1 MAQLDDV
8 HSVLRLNY
16 ETPKGLIS
24 LAPPSVA
31 KPTLCETRRRRLVSD
46 NLPWPGL
53 HPPVKT
59 TPNEKRIL
67 LPNIRRQICSLEH
80 WPVIVGLSYTGR
92 ERHPDPTP
100 ANSSRSRVSWS
111 RAWQEVRTAAHG
123 PIPLLD
129 GCGFRNSNRSRS
141 AAGAAI
147 RSRLLVLLAD
157 RLKRIIKEAD
167 LAPQVSGRAD
177 QVRRVVYTFAVLELK
192 CNSWTILGYFRR
204 PLEHGPAASLRL
216 TRHPA

>member
-1 MAQLDDV
+1 MSETQICDFPRDPDCAARSAPLSKPVAQLDDV

-67 LPNIRRQICSLEH
+67 LPNIRRQICSLDRKSTR
-80 WPVIVGLSYTGR
+80 L
-92 ERHPDPTP
+92 
-100 ANSSRSRVSWS
+100 NSS
-111 RAWQEVRTAAHG
+111 H
-123 PIPLLD
+123 
-129 GCGFRNSNRSRS
+129 
-141 AAGAAI
+141 
-147 RSRLLVLLAD
+147 
-157 RLKRIIKEAD
+157 
-167 LAPQVSGRAD
+167 
-177 QVRRVVYTFAVLELK
+177 
-192 CNSWTILGYFRR
+192 LG
-204 PLEHGPAASLRL
+204 
-216 TRHPA
+216 